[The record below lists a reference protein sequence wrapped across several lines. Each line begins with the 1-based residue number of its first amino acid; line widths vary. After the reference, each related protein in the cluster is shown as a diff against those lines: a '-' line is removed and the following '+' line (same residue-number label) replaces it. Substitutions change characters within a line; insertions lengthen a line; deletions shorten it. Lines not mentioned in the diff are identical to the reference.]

1 MEAQWLE
8 LVAQFLVLEIIL
20 CSFAQKKKEKNLY
33 AILDIETTGGKFN
46 EEGITEIAIY
56 KFDGH
61 TVVDQ
66 FITLVNPEKEIQP
79 FVVQLT
85 GINDQ
90 MLRNAP
96 KFHEVAKRIIE
107 ITQECIIVAHNSS
120 FDYRILKTEYN
131 RLAYEYKR
139 DTLCTVELSR
149 KLIPEQPSYSLG
161 KLCKSLGIP
170 MTDRHRASG
179 DALAT
184 IQLFKLLVDKDV
196 NKTIIENTVTYFD
209 GKKTAQKLTSLL
221 DEIPTVM
228 GVYYLHREDG
238 QIIFMGKG
246 TNIKNDITNQFIKTT
261 KRGKS
266 IQEKTTSISYELTG
280 NILLTNL
287 KYYVELEINKPR
299 YNLRSKKRMLLEN
312 FNSDNMLLIDKG
324 RTINEHA
331 VILIENNDVIGYC
344 FTNLAFQ
351 ENRMDILKSMITPIE
366 NKVLAKTI
374 IKNHLRL
381 KNTTKILRF

>member
-1 MEAQWLE
+1 
-8 LVAQFLVLEIIL
+8 
-20 CSFAQKKKEKNLY
+20 LY

-61 TVVDQ
+61 ETVDQ

-85 GINDQ
+85 GINNK

-107 ITQECIIVAHNSS
+107 ITKDCIIVAHNSS

-131 RLAYEYKR
+131 RLGYEYKR

-149 KLIPEQPSYSLG
+149 KLILEQPSYSLG

-170 MTDRHRASG
+170 MSDRHRASG

-184 IQLFKLLVDKDV
+184 IQLFKLLLDKDID
-196 NKTIIENTVTYFD
+196 KSIIKNTVKHFD
-209 GKKTAQKLTSLL
+209 CKKTSEKLIALL
-221 DEIPTVM
+221 DDVPPIV

-246 TNIKNDITNQFIKTT
+246 NNLKNDINNQFIKTT
-261 KRGKS
+261 KRGKA
-266 IQEKTTSISYELTG
+266 IQEKTTSISYEPTG
-280 NILLTNL
+280 NVLLTNL
-287 KYYVELEINKPR
+287 KFFLELEINKPK
-299 YNLRSKKRMLLEN
+299 YNLRSKKKMLFDN
-312 FNSDNMLLIDKG
+312 FNSDNMLLLDKG
-324 RTINEHA
+324 RSLDEHS
-331 VILIENNDVIGYC
+331 VILIENNEVIGYC
-344 FTNLAFQ
+344 FTNLAYQ
-351 ENRMDILKSMITPIE
+351 ENHLDILKSMMTQIN
-366 NKVLAKTI
+366 NKTLAKTI
-374 IKNHLRL
+374 IKNHLKT
-381 KNTTKILRF
+381 KNTAKIIRF

>member
-1 MEAQWLE
+1 M
-8 LVAQFLVLEIIL
+8 FT
-20 CSFAQKKKEKNLY
+20 
-33 AILDIETTGGKFN
+33 ILDIETTGGKFN

-66 FITLVNPEKEIQP
+66 FITLVNPEKDIQP

-85 GINDQ
+85 GINNK

-96 KFHEVAKRIIE
+96 KFHEVAKRILE
-107 ITQECIIVAHNSS
+107 ITEDCIIVAHNSS

-131 RLAYEYKR
+131 RLGYQFKR

-149 KLIPEQPSYSLG
+149 KLIPEKPSYSLG

-170 MTDRHRASG
+170 MSDRHRASG

-184 IQLFKLLVDKDV
+184 IQLFKLLLDKDV
-196 NKTIIENTVTYFD
+196 DKTIIENTIKHFD
-209 GKKTAQKLTSLL
+209 SKIVAEKLSDLL
-221 DEIPTVM
+221 DEVPTIM
-228 GVYYLHREDG
+228 GVYYLHKDDG

-246 TNIKNDITNQFIKTT
+246 NNIKNDLTNQFIKTT
-261 KRGKS
+261 KRGVK
-266 IQEKTTSISYELTG
+266 IQEQTASISYETTG
-280 NILLTNL
+280 NILLTHLKHYLELDNNKPKYNL
-287 KYYVELEINKPR
+287 K
-299 YNLRSKKRMLLEN
+299 SKKRIHLEN

-324 RTINEHA
+324 RSLNEHS
-331 VILIENNDVIGYC
+331 VILIENNEVLGYC

-351 ENRMDILKSMITPIE
+351 ENQLNILKEMITPIK
-366 NKVLAKTI
+366 NKELAKTI
-374 IKNHLRL
+374 IKNYLISKSVL
-381 KNTTKILRF
+381 KIIRF

>member
-1 MEAQWLE
+1 
-8 LVAQFLVLEIIL
+8 
-20 CSFAQKKKEKNLY
+20 LY

-61 TVVDQ
+61 EVVDQ

-85 GINDQ
+85 GINNK

-107 ITQECIIVAHNSS
+107 ITEDCIVVAHNSS

-161 KLCKSLGIP
+161 KLCKAIGIP
-170 MTDRHRASG
+170 MSDRHRASG

-184 IQLFKLLVDKDV
+184 IQLFKILLEKDSDKSILENSIKLFDTSKIV
-196 NKTIIENTVTYFD
+196 EKLKKII
-209 GKKTAQKLTSLL
+209 
-221 DEIPTVM
+221 DEIPSVM
-228 GVYYLHREDG
+228 GIYYLHREDG
-238 QIIFMGKG
+238 HIIFMGKG
-246 TNIKNDITNQFIKTT
+246 NNIKNEVNNQFLKTT
-261 KRGKS
+261 KRGKNV
-266 IQEKTTSISYELTG
+266 QENTVSISYEATG
-280 NILLTNL
+280 NLLITNL
-287 KYYVELEINKPR
+287 KFYNELEINKPK
-299 YNLRSKKRMLLEN
+299 YNLRTKKKLVLDN
-312 FNSDNMLLIDKG
+312 FNNDNMLLIGRG
-324 RTINEHA
+324 RTIDEHS
-331 VILIENNDVIGYC
+331 VILIENNEVFGYG

-351 ENRMDILKSMITPIE
+351 ENQLDILKSLLTSLN
-366 NKVLAKTI
+366 NKALSKTL
-374 IKNHLRL
+374 IKNHLKS
-381 KNTTKILRF
+381 KNASKIVRF

>member
-1 MEAQWLE
+1 
-8 LVAQFLVLEIIL
+8 
-20 CSFAQKKKEKNLY
+20 LY

-61 TVVDQ
+61 NVVDQ
-66 FITLVNPEKEIQP
+66 LITLVNPEKDIQP

-85 GINDQ
+85 RINNK

-96 KFHEVAKRIIE
+96 KFHEVAKRILE
-107 ITQECIIVAHNSS
+107 VTKNCIVVAHNSS

-131 RLAYEYKR
+131 RLGYQFER

-149 KLIPEQPSYSLG
+149 KLIPDKPSYSLG

-170 MTDRHRASG
+170 MSDRHRASG

-184 IQLFKLLVDKDV
+184 IQLFKLLLDKDV
-196 NKTIIENTVTYFD
+196 DKTIIESTIKHFD
-209 GKKTAQKLTSLL
+209 CKKVAEKLTGLL
-221 DEIPTVM
+221 DDVPSTM
-228 GVYYLHREDG
+228 GVYYLHRNDG

-246 TNIKNDITNQFIKTT
+246 NNIKNDLTNQFIKTT
-261 KRGKS
+261 KRGVK
-266 IQEKTTSISYELTG
+266 IQEKTASLSYEPTG
-280 NILLTNL
+280 NVLLTNL
-287 KYYVELEINKPR
+287 KYFLKLDLNKPK
-299 YNLRSKKRMLLEN
+299 YNLRSKKRIITEN

-324 RTINEHA
+324 RTIGEHS
-331 VILIENNDVIGYC
+331 VIVIENNEVLGYC

-351 ENRMDILKSMITPIE
+351 ENQLDILKEMLTPIN
-366 NKVLAKTI
+366 NKELAKTL
-374 IKNHLRL
+374 IKNYL
-381 KNTTKILRF
+381 KNKSVLKIVRF

>member
-1 MEAQWLE
+1 
-8 LVAQFLVLEIIL
+8 
-20 CSFAQKKKEKNLY
+20 LY

-56 KFDGH
+56 KYDGH
-61 TVVDQ
+61 AVVDQ

-85 GINDQ
+85 GINNK

-107 ITQECIIVAHNSS
+107 ITKDCIVVAHNSS

-131 RLAYEYKR
+131 RLGYEYKR

-170 MTDRHRASG
+170 MSDRHRASG

-184 IQLFKLLVDKDV
+184 IQLFKLLLDKDV
-196 NKTIIENTVTYFD
+196 DKGILENSVKHFD
-209 GKKTAQKLTSLL
+209 CKKTAEKLLGLL
-221 DEIPTVM
+221 DAIPTVK

-246 TNIKNDITNQFIKTT
+246 NNIKNDINNQFIKTT
-261 KRGKS
+261 KRAKS
-266 IQEKTTSISYELTG
+266 IQEKTTSISYEPTG

-287 KYYVELEINKPR
+287 KFYLELEINKPK
-299 YNLRSKKRMLLEN
+299 YNLRSKKKLNLN
-312 FNSDNMLLIDKG
+312 HFNSDNMLLIDKG
-324 RTINEHA
+324 RTIEENS
-331 VILIENNDVIGYC
+331 VILIENNEVLGYC

-351 ENRMDILKSMITPIE
+351 ENQLEILKSMLTPIE
-366 NKVLAKTI
+366 NKSLAKTI
-374 IKNHLRL
+374 VKNHLKT
-381 KNTTKILRF
+381 KNVAKIIRF

>member
-1 MEAQWLE
+1 M
-8 LVAQFLVLEIIL
+8 
-20 CSFAQKKKEKNLY
+20 Y

-61 TVVDQ
+61 EVVDQ

-85 GINDQ
+85 GINNK

-107 ITQECIIVAHNSS
+107 ITENCIVVAHNSS
-120 FDYRILKTEYN
+120 FDYRILRTEYN
-131 RLAYEYKR
+131 RLGFNYER

-149 KLIPEQPSYSLG
+149 KLIPDQPSYSLG

-170 MTDRHRASG
+170 MSDRHRASG

-184 IQLFKLLVDKDV
+184 IQLFKLLLDKDSD
-196 NKTIIENTVTYFD
+196 KSIIENTVKHFD
-209 GKKTAQKLTSLL
+209 CNKASQKLSSLL
-221 DEIPTVM
+221 DDIPTKM

-238 QIIFMGKG
+238 KIIFMGKG
-246 TNIKNDITNQFIKTT
+246 NNIKNDINNQFIKTS

-266 IQEKTTSISYELTG
+266 IQSKTTSISYEPTG
-280 NILLTNL
+280 NLLITSL
-287 KYYVELEINKPR
+287 KYYLELEINKPK
-299 YNLRSKKRMLLEN
+299 YNLRRKRKLSIDN
-312 FNSDNMLLIDKG
+312 FNNDNMLLVDKG
-324 RTINEHA
+324 RSIDEHS
-331 VILIENNDVIGYC
+331 VILIENNEVIGYC

-351 ENRMDILKSMITPIE
+351 ENQIDILKSMLTPVE
-366 NKVLAKTI
+366 NKILAKTI
-374 IKNHLRL
+374 IKNYL
-381 KNTTKILRF
+381 KSKNVLKIIRF

>member
-1 MEAQWLE
+1 
-8 LVAQFLVLEIIL
+8 
-20 CSFAQKKKEKNLY
+20 LY

-56 KFDGH
+56 KYDGH
-61 TVVDQ
+61 DVVDQ

-79 FVVQLT
+79 FVVNLT
-85 GINDQ
+85 GINNK

-107 ITQECIIVAHNSS
+107 ITEDCIIVAHNSS

-131 RLAYEYKR
+131 RLGYDFKR
-139 DTLCTVELSR
+139 NSLCTVELSR
-149 KLIPEQPSYSLG
+149 KLIQDQPSYSLG

-170 MTDRHRASG
+170 MSDRHRASG

-184 IQLFKLLVDKDV
+184 IQLFKLLIDKDSD
-196 NKTIIENTVTYFD
+196 KSIIENTVKYFD
-209 GKKTAQKLTSLL
+209 CKKSEEKLIKLL
-221 DEIPTVM
+221 DDIPTTL

-238 QIIFMGKG
+238 HIIFMGKG
-246 TNIKNDITNQFIKTT
+246 SNIKSEINKQFIKTT

-266 IQEKTTSISYELTG
+266 IQERTASISYEPTG
-280 NILLTNL
+280 NLLITTL
-287 KYYVELEINKPR
+287 KYQLELEINKPKF
-299 YNLRSKKRMLLEN
+299 NLRRKKRVLFDN

-324 RTINEHA
+324 RTLDEHS
-331 VILIENNDVIGYC
+331 VILIENNEVIGYC

-351 ENRMDILKSMITPIE
+351 ENQMDVLKTILTPIE
-366 NKVLAKTI
+366 NKPLAKTI
-374 IKNHLRL
+374 IKNYLR
-381 KNTTKILRF
+381 TKTVAKIIRY

>member
-1 MEAQWLE
+1 M
-8 LVAQFLVLEIIL
+8 
-20 CSFAQKKKEKNLY
+20 Y

-61 TVVDQ
+61 ETVDQ

-85 GINDQ
+85 GINNK

-107 ITQECIIVAHNSS
+107 ITKDCIIVAHNSS

-131 RLAYEYKR
+131 RLGYDYKR

-170 MTDRHRASG
+170 MSDRHRASG

-184 IQLFKLLVDKDV
+184 IQLFKLLLDKDV
-196 NKTIIENTVTYFD
+196 DKSIIQNTVKHFD
-209 GKKTAQKLTSLL
+209 SKKTSEKLLGLL
-221 DEIPTVM
+221 DEVPAIM

-238 QIIFMGKG
+238 HIIFMGKG
-246 TNIKNDITNQFIKTT
+246 NNLKNDINNQFIKTT

-266 IQEKTTSISYELTG
+266 IQEKTTSISYEPTG
-280 NILLTNL
+280 NVLLTNL
-287 KYYVELEINKPR
+287 KFYLELEINKPKF
-299 YNLRSKKRMLLEN
+299 NLRSKKKMLFDN

-324 RTINEHA
+324 RTLDEHS
-331 VILIENNDVIGYC
+331 VILIENNEVIGYC
-344 FTNLAFQ
+344 FTNLAYQ
-351 ENRMDILKSMITPIE
+351 ENQLDILKSMLTPIE
-366 NKVLAKTI
+366 NKILAKTI
-374 IKNHLRL
+374 IKNYL
-381 KNTTKILRF
+381 KSKNVSKIIRY